1 MTGIQPISYE
11 DELIQ
16 RRTEIQRDKHGDMLL
31 FPEDDVTVNISMCS
45 VFFIYQ
51 LRRAIMIKAINYNYI
66 KL

>member
-31 FPEDDVTVNISMCS
+31 FPEDDVTVNVSLFSVCFLFIS
-45 VFFIYQ
+45 
-51 LRRAIMIKAINYNYI
+51 
-66 KL
+66 